1 MAFFKFRKSGG
12 APEAAAPAGR
22 KSSGKNAAAA
32 EAETVDA
39 MRRRARHR
47 LIGAALLV
55 IVAVAALPWL
65 FDVPPPT
72 LSPASMPIVIDGQ
85 ASGKTPTNADLVA
98 LAPAAS
104 SAATPAAANSTPA
117 ASASVPTPA
126 SSQVTPTRPENPTVS
141 PAASMAAAATAP
153 HPEKKPPA
161 LPTPSATRAQPEP
174 SSLDALI
181 AQRQTQEQPAAT
193 APSTP
198 PEPAATHSFPE
209 KGRFVVQIGAYVDP
223 EKVTSVRQKLSQ
235 AGLDNY
241 TQRVTVNGQQITR
254 VRIGPFTSRKQ
265 MEQAAAKVRALGLPV
280 SMYQL

>member
-1 MAFFKFRKSGG
+1 MAFFKKRPSNPASPGSGQ
-12 APEAAAPAGR
+12 APE
-22 KSSGKNAAAA
+22 SGSVH
-32 EAETVDA
+32 TDGV
-39 MRRRARHR
+39 RRRARHR
-47 LIGAALLV
+47 LIGATLLV

-85 ASGKTPTNADLVA
+85 ASGKTPTAADLVA

-104 SAATPAAANSTPA
+104 SPATPAANSTPA

-141 PAASMAAAATAP
+141 PAASMAVAATAP

-193 APSTP
+193 APSAP

-223 EKVTSVRQKLSQ
+223 EKVASVRQKLSQ